1 MYSNIK
7 AEIARKDMNYR
18 STAAELGVSVNTLKN
33 WMTGRTD
40 IPIQK
45 LVAMSRMFNCTT
57 DYLLGIDKCEQ

>member
-45 LVAMSRMFNCTT
+45 LVAMSRMFNCTI

>member
-57 DYLLGIDKCEQ
+57 DYLLGIDKCKQ